1 MSAAQGTPCLYC
13 KAPCGKVNMVARR
26 YGLLQFSARCQHQD
40 PGSTMGCNHGV
51 LPMAPC
57 EKGQIA
63 KNYISGLFCVEVF
76 EKVNSSKFDH
86 IDGATYLY

>member
-13 KAPCGKVNMVARR
+13 KAPCGKVNMVAGR
-26 YGLLQFSARCQHQD
+26 YGLLQFSARCQRQD

-63 KNYISGLFCVEVF
+63 KKI
-76 EKVNSSKFDH
+76 
-86 IDGATYLY
+86 TYLVYFVLKFLKRSILANLTT